1 MYLKL
6 IVSNLIVCLK
16 RTRYCKSISLACV
29 IDFYDWSIFRY
40 CDDMLHISCLSYQ
53 GSFIDY
59 VWSMKQY
66 VLQITNQGY
75 FSVLSSLINF
85 FSSLKLEQTVVSSIG
100 NQWNV
105 NHGLIDILFSITVP
119 PCLSIDWLPNTI
131 FVIIKGE
138 ILLNW
143 QQSHNFLFM
152 YA

>member
-1 MYLKL
+1 MICYTYHTFPIMVLLL
-6 IVSNLIVCLK
+6 I
-16 RTRYCKSISLACV
+16 
-29 IDFYDWSIFRY
+29 FWSI
-40 CDDMLHISCLSYQ
+40 
-53 GSFIDY
+53 
-59 VWSMKQY
+59 KQL

-75 FSVLSSLINF
+75 FLVPSSLINF

-143 QQSHNFLFM
+143 QQSHNCLFM
-152 YA
+152 YAHKSTIQKIMLLAKNVLFQLFDLS